1 MKTRLLFVDDEPN
14 IIQGLKRSLFNMRS
28 EWDMFFALSG
38 EEALNIMSSNTIDV
52 IVTDMRMPEMD
63 GAELLNRV
71 IKLYP
76 QVVRIILSGYS
87 DQEMILRSVNVA
99 HQFLNKPCNIEILKS
114 TIDRILNSQSVLK
127 NESLIK
133 LINGID
139 KLPSMPK
146 LYNTLANE
154 IKSPDASLQRI
165 GEIIS
170 RDPAMTAKILQMVN
184 SAFFSLPQKITDP
197 HQAVVLLG
205 TDNLKALLLYTHLFG
220 ILEKKTV
227 SHVLMQDLWKHSL
240 LVGSV
245 AKEIAQTEWHNQQ
258 LAQEAFSAGILHDIG
273 KLILL
278 QISDYWHMAKKWT
291 DYDWHHC
298 VDSEYEAFETSHAE
312 VGSYLLGLWGI
323 NESIT
328 TTVAYHHYPAKL
340 TGNAAR
346 VVLAVHIANGLSAA
360 ASSSDGAYD
369 VNLDLKYL
377 EAVNMIYKLPGWL
390 DIYHHLIRS
399 GEDEYE

>member
-38 EEALNIMSSNTIDV
+38 EEALDIMSRNTIDV
-52 IVTDMRMPEMD
+52 IITDMRMPEMD

-71 IKLYP
+71 RNLYP

-87 DQEMILRSVNVA
+87 EQEMILRSVNVA
-99 HQFLNKPCNIEILKS
+99 HQFLNKPCDIEILKN
-114 TIDRILNSQSVLK
+114 TINQVLDSQSVLE
-127 NESLIK
+127 NELLVK

-139 KLPSMPK
+139 KLPSMPR

-154 IKSPDASLQRI
+154 IKSPDTSLQKI

-197 HQAVVLLG
+197 HQAVILLG
-205 TDNLKALLLYTHLFG
+205 IDNLRALLLYTHLFS
-220 ILEKKTV
+220 ILKEKPL
-227 SHVLMQDLWKHSL
+227 SLVLMQDLWKHSL

-245 AKEIAQTEWHNQQ
+245 AKEIAQTEWQNQQ
-258 LAQEAFSAGILHDIG
+258 LAQTAFSAGILHDIG

-278 QISDYWHMAKKWT
+278 QIGDYWSMAKKWT
-291 DYDWHHC
+291 NHDWRHC
-298 VDSEYEAFETSHAE
+298 IEMEYEVLGTSHAE
-312 VGSYLLGLWGI
+312 VGAYLLGLWGI
-323 NESIT
+323 NESIAT
-328 TTVAYHHYPAKL
+328 PVAYHHYPAKL
-340 TGNAAR
+340 TGNVSR
-346 VVLAVHIANGLSAA
+346 VVLAVHVANGLSAA
-360 ASSSDGAYD
+360 TSSSDGAYD

-377 EAVNMIYKLPGWL
+377 EAVNMIYKLPAWL
-390 DIYHHLIRS
+390 DIYQHLLRS
-399 GEDEYE
+399 IGNEYE